1 MCYEPLLYAPSD
13 QDNFL
18 LVFWSL
24 LGGIL
29 AIAGAGDD
37 GDNTGGYRCDFRG
50 GLLRYRTSVPVQNDD
65 GVSLYGGG

>member
-37 GDNTGGYRCDFRG
+37 GDNTGR
-50 GLLRYRTSVPVQNDD
+50 
-65 GVSLYGGG
+65 